1 MSSEDLNIIEY
12 WHVIV
17 RRKKFIATLTGAA
30 AAISIIISLLLPKIY
45 SASASV
51 LPPQQE
57 SGLASGLL
65 SQVPGNIGGLAG
77 SLLGMQSKA
86 DVWVGILKSQTVR
99 DAIITRFNLRERY
112 KADNIEDT
120 RKVLDKMV
128 TVRMSEDDEIIS
140 ITVEDK
146 DPAAARD
153 MANAFIEE
161 LDRVNRTVI
170 MTSGRRTREFVD
182 KRLSEAG
189 DELKRLEAEMK
200 SFQERHGA
208 IQLDEQGK
216 AIIESMGK
224 VKGALIAKE
233 VELQTLMSYAAPTN
247 PHVSLL
253 KDEIDGLRAKLS
265 EFEHGGNLANGSVFI
280 PTSRL
285 PSLNIQFAR
294 KLREAA
300 VQQTLYEL
308 LTQQYE
314 LARIQE
320 AKDSPTVQVLDYATT
335 PEKKTKPKR
344 SLIVLLSTF
353 TVLCFGVFY
362 SLLGE
367 YMKVAGNMGQER
379 RSSVSRAD

>member
-1 MSSEDLNIIEY
+1 MSSDDLNILEY

-17 RRKKFIATLTGAA
+17 RRKKFIATLTSVA
-30 AAISIIISLLLPKIY
+30 AAISIIISLLLPKVY

-128 TVRMSEDDEIIS
+128 IVRMSEDDEIIS

-146 DPAAARD
+146 EPAAARD

-161 LDRVNRTVI
+161 LDRVNRTVVT
-170 MTSGRRTREFVD
+170 TSGRRTREFVH

-189 DELKRLEAEMK
+189 GELKRLEGEMK

-208 IQLDEQGK
+208 VQLDEQGK

-253 KDEIDGLRAKLS
+253 KHEIDGLRAKLS
-265 EFEHGGNLANGSVFI
+265 EFEHGGNLASGSVFI

-285 PSLNIQFAR
+285 PSINIQFAR

-300 VQQTLYEL
+300 VQQTLYEF

-335 PEKKTKPKR
+335 PEKKSKPKR

-353 TVLCFGVFY
+353 TALCFGVFY

-367 YMKVAGNMGQER
+367 YMKVAGMGQER
-379 RSSVSRAD
+379 SPSVSRAE